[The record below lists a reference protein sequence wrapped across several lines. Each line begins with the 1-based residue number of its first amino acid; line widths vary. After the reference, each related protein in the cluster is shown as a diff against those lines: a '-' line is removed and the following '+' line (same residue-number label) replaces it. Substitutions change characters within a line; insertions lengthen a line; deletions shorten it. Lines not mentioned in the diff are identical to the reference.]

1 MGGCSHPWRELR
13 KEGSD
18 VYEYPLVWRNY
29 YNSNLKQFPGRGDT
43 GSSPCLSL
51 VIQSWIGYFT
61 IINAIFSLH
70 CPEELEKGV
79 HDRVLMW
86 EFSHVLE
93 ESSNNWAIG
102 TRYFAMT
109 VCAGCVTFKS
119 PYGSDSSKFRLIF
132 TIFKNDNVFPFELY
146 LKCFFFPCMY

>member
-1 MGGCSHPWRELR
+1 M
-13 KEGSD
+13 
-18 VYEYPLVWRNY
+18 
-29 YNSNLKQFPGRGDT
+29 KQFPGRGDT

-102 TRYFAMT
+102 ARYFAMT
-109 VCAGCVTFKS
+109 VCTGCVTFKS

-132 TIFKNDNVFPFELY
+132 TVFNNGNVFPFELY
-146 LKCFFFPCMY
+146 PKCFFPLHVLEVRGKKCLGWDFFIFFFYLCYELLGGWRISY